1 MKTEAELLAAK
12 KAKQQHEPQD
22 PCPDYLFS
30 VVYCQDSLLK
40 SQSEKLGSLFSNV
53 HGFADADFDMDI
65 DCNFH
70 ESEALFFNKLGY
82 TQLDEDTDQQ

>member
-12 KAKQQHEPQD
+12 KAKGEQPVD
-22 PCPDYLFS
+22 PCPDILFS
-30 VVYCQDSLLK
+30 VIYCQDSLKK
-40 SQSEKLGSLFSNV
+40 SQSDSIGSLFSNV

-70 ESEALFFNKLGY
+70 ESEDLFFGKLGY
-82 TQLDEDTDQQ
+82 I